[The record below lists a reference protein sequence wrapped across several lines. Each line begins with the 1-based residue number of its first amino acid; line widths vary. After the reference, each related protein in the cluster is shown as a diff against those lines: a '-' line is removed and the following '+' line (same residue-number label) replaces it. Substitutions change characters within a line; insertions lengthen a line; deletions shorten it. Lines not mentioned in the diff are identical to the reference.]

1 MQRSQQL
8 MQGYRRTYA
17 WPFAALILAIRALD
31 MVRTLVLSF
40 VPPRWWR
47 EVIELPFA
55 LVLLFG
61 FIKIVV
67 IRYEW
72 LGYGFPGSFREDSCE
87 CLFFLSLSWCA
98 LSLYVV
104 PGTLCVLVVVSR
116 RACSWGWHASGW
128 SVPPLLSAMKGP
140 RASWW
145 SSPLCVWPLRHVMT
159 ISTLT
164 LYPAPPPSS
173 SGCKTSCLPL
183 PTWASPIRRV
193 SSSHRKARLAR
204 LLNRTRCARITLLR
218 PCCRKPPH
226 SEGCAGR

>member
-72 LGYGFPGSFREDSCE
+72 LGCGFPGLFREGCCE
-87 CLFFLSLSWCA
+87 RVFFLSLPRPV
-98 LSLYVV
+98 LSLYVISC
-104 PGTLCVLVVVSR
+104 TLYVLVVVSGG
-116 RACSWGWHASGW
+116 ACS
-128 SVPPLLSAMKGP
+128 
-140 RASWW
+140 
-145 SSPLCVWPLRHVMT
+145 
-159 ISTLT
+159 
-164 LYPAPPPSS
+164 
-173 SGCKTSCLPL
+173 
-183 PTWASPIRRV
+183 
-193 SSSHRKARLAR
+193 
-204 LLNRTRCARITLLR
+204 
-218 PCCRKPPH
+218 
-226 SEGCAGR
+226 